1 MELIRTAAALETWR
15 HAQRQKGNRI
25 GFVPTMGALHQG
37 HLSLVAQS
45 SQQHGQTLVS
55 IFVNPLQFNNPS
67 DLAHYPRTQ
76 EADILMLE
84 KTGCTAIYLPEVTD
98 IYGQTVP
105 LSFDLGPLEQWLEG
119 AHRPGHFQGVANVI
133 EQLFAQVQPNAAYF
147 GLKDYQQYLIIRHL
161 SAQRFPSIRIVGC
174 PTLRDAQGLAM
185 SSRNTR
191 LSPEAYR
198 QALVVPKLLLT
209 IPTGHTQ
216 QPFSAF
222 TDQLQHAIRQNPL
235 LRLEYFSLNRAD
247 NLQPLQHFDPNLPMV
262 VSVAFYVDEVRLI
275 DNVLF

>member
-1 MELIRTAAALETWR
+1 MELIRTAEALQIWR
-15 HAQRQKGNRI
+15 KAQNDKNGSV

-45 SQQHGQTLVS
+45 AQHHDQTLVS
-55 IFVNPLQFNNPS
+55 IFVNPLQFNNAK

-76 EADILMLE
+76 DADISLLE
-84 KTGCTAIYLPEVTD
+84 KTGCTAIYLPEEKD

-133 EQLFAQVQPNAAYF
+133 EQLFSQVQPDAAYF

-161 SAQRFPSIRIVGC
+161 SAQRFPHIRIVGC

-209 IPTGHTQ
+209 IPSGHTH

-222 TDQLQHAIRQNPL
+222 TEQLQQTIRQNPL

-262 VSVAFYVDEVRLI
+262 VSVAFYADDVRLI
-275 DNVLF
+275 DNILF

>member
-1 MELIRTAAALETWR
+1 MELIRTAAALQLWR
-15 HAQRQKGNRI
+15 QSQIEKGNDV

-37 HLSLVAQS
+37 HLSLVAKS
-45 SQQHGQTLVS
+45 NQHHAQTLVS
-55 IFVNPLQFNNPS
+55 IFVNPLQFNNAK

-76 EADILMLE
+76 GADIALLQ
-84 KTGCTAIYLPEVTD
+84 KTGCTAIYLPEENDV
-98 IYGQTVP
+98 YGQAVP
-105 LSFDLGPLEQWLEG
+105 QHFDLGKLEQYLEG

-133 EQLFAQVQPNAAYF
+133 QQLFSQVKPNAAYF
-147 GLKDYQQYLIIRHL
+147 GLKDFQQYLIIRHL
-161 SAQRFPSIRIVGC
+161 AAQKFPQIQIVGC
-174 PTLRDAQGLAM
+174 PTMRDEHGLAM

-209 IPTGHTQ
+209 IPENYPN
-216 QPFSAF
+216 QPFSYF
-222 TDQLQHAIRQNPL
+222 TQQLQDAVQENPL

-247 NLQPLQHFDPNLPMV
+247 NLQPLQHFDPQLPMV
-262 VSVAFYVDEVRLI
+262 VSVAFYADEVRLI